1 MKITYAYDSK
11 GKLNEINDRLVFP
24 EITARAEEAS
34 LLASRVALFYEY
46 ENMLIDKSGFY
57 LMIQPLYTDDTVLYF
72 TKTPLSS
79 SSDEVKLSNALKYK
93 PDFVFPNREQED
105 ILKSIFSAEINGRT
119 TWWYL
124 TAEMLAFERNLY
136 DGKYIN
142 IRKSTAIPYNRLM
155 RLLPKITV
163 SNIDIQKNGF
173 CNKYKMYFSRDLND
187 TANLLRTAVVRNDN
201 YNAGTL
207 HIIGN
212 LKKMYSMYECDARS
226 NAKNLCLWHIN
237 DSKPYDAFPEY
248 SEIRNYLRNS
258 FPDAVGICYSGN
270 AVKYRLEPY
279 ERQTIYV
286 CCSLENRSS
295 RTFVTNGH
303 IYRSINELKRAI
315 ETSAC
320 FSVEDWYL
328 NDVVPFIRKPVHEKT
343 DIHKDVIGWY
353 RKGKLE

>member
-11 GKLNEINDRLVFP
+11 GKLNEINSRLVLP
-24 EITARAEEAS
+24 DSRTRAEEAS

-57 LMIQPLYTDDTVLYF
+57 LMIQPLYADDTVLYF
-72 TKTPLSS
+72 AKTPLSS

-105 ILKSIFSAEINGRT
+105 LLKSIFSAEINGRT

-142 IRKSTAIPYNRLM
+142 IRRSTAVPYNRLM
-155 RLLPKITV
+155 RILPKITAD
-163 SNIDIQKNGF
+163 NIDMQKNSF
-173 CNKYKMYFSRDLND
+173 CSKYETYFSRDFND
-187 TANLLRTAVVRNDN
+187 TASLIRTAVVRNED
-201 YNAGTL
+201 YDTGTL
-207 HIIGN
+207 RIIGH
-212 LKKMYSMYECDARS
+212 LKKMYSLYECDARS

-248 SEIRNYLRNS
+248 SEIRSYLRNS
-258 FPDAVGICYSGN
+258 SLDAVGICYSGN

-279 ERQTIYV
+279 ARQTIYV
-286 CCSLENRSS
+286 CRSLENRSS
-295 RTFVTNGH
+295 RAFVTNGH
-303 IYRSINELKRAI
+303 IYRSIDELKRAI

-320 FSVEDWYL
+320 FSVAEWYL
-328 NDVVPFIRKPVHEKT
+328 NDVVPFIRKPAEIKDKCT
-343 DIHKDVIGWY
+343 DVIGWC
-353 RKGKLE
+353 RKGK